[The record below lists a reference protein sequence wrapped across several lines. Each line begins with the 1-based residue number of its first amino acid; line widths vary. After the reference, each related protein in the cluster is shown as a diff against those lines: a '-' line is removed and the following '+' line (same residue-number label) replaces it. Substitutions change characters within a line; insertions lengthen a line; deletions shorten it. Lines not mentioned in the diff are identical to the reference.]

1 LAIALVVLA
10 VQGRRRLP
18 LAASAF
24 GFNRPKIVTEKKE
37 FRGSLLRVTSGGLFR
52 WCFQRWKQVFIGS
65 VNQVLVRLWTC
76 FLGLCRKVGIPA
88 AFRCDG
94 GMR

>member
-1 LAIALVVLA
+1 LRDRAGSAV
-10 VQGRRRLP
+10 VQGRR
-18 LAASAF
+18 AALVAAVGLVSTDL
-24 GFNRPKIVTEKKE
+24 VTEKKE
-37 FRGSLLRVTSGGLFR
+37 FRGDLIRVTSGGLFR
-52 WCFQRWKQVFIGS
+52 WCFQRWKQLFIGS

>member
-1 LAIALVVLA
+1 VRWCKGAGVCAGGKCGLVSTDL
-10 VQGRRRLP
+10 
-18 LAASAF
+18 
-24 GFNRPKIVTEKKE
+24 VTEKKE
-37 FRGSLLRVTSGGLFR
+37 FRDGLFRVTSGGLFR
-52 WCFQRWKQVFIGS
+52 WCFLKWKQLFIGS